1 MIVYIALC
9 GSTGTINRVI
19 HSTPLGI
26 INEGSDIREL
36 FTGENE
42 LDSILRQDS
51 GIGQSCRATMK
62 MEGNPIVFVTV
73 MAMNQQRLVLAYDID
88 DPSQISRLVEMSL
101 NAAALP
107 ELSGQEPYGSGYY
120 EIQKLNS
127 RLINYQRTLAKNNVR
142 LQGLLEESRKA
153 QNTIETLERDLLTG
167 LYTEK
172 AFYDKAAGV
181 LAQNPETAF
190 DIIAVDI
197 EHFKIVNAVFGTESA
212 DRLLSH
218 LAICLLTIQTD
229 ALTLITRARADTFFA
244 ILPRNTDTYKKLDE
258 NILLFLDGYPLP
270 MRIQIKIGIYHVE
283 EKALSVARMCDLAL
297 LAANS
302 IKGNFGQR
310 FASYDRSMRE
320 KLIFEQKIV
329 DTMVESLQR
338 EEFLVYLQPKVAVD
352 TSRIIGAEALIRWK
366 HPEFGMISPADF
378 IPVFEKNSFIYSV
391 DLFVWEKVCHM
402 LQDWKRKGIT
412 GIPVSVNVSRTDLY
426 HEALP
431 ETLTSM
437 ITAYGL
443 SPEELHLEI
452 TESAYVQNSRQLPD
466 AIRRLKEME
475 FIIEMDDFGSGYSS
489 LNTLSELPIDVMKL
503 DRLFLYQAEND
514 PRRQKVMQFVIDL
527 AKELHLQVIAEGVET
542 EDQAGLLRKLG
553 CRYAQGFLYGR
564 PMPEAEFLACLAAA
578 PK

>member
-1 MIVYIALC
+1 
-9 GSTGTINRVI
+9 
-19 HSTPLGI
+19 
-26 INEGSDIREL
+26 
-36 FTGENE
+36 
-42 LDSILRQDS
+42 
-51 GIGQSCRATMK
+51 MK

-153 QNTIETLERDLLTG
+153 QNTIEILERDLLTG

-172 AFYDKAAGV
+172 AFYDKAASV

-270 MRIQIKIGIYHVE
+270 MRIQIKSEY
-283 EKALSVARMCDLAL
+283 
-297 LAANS
+297 
-302 IKGNFGQR
+302 
-310 FASYDRSMRE
+310 
-320 KLIFEQKIV
+320 
-329 DTMVESLQR
+329 TM
-338 EEFLVYLQPKVAVD
+338 
-352 TSRIIGAEALIRWK
+352 WK
-366 HPEFGMISPADF
+366 KRRCRSPACVTWPCWLQTASKVTSANASLPMTD
-378 IPVFEKNSFIYSV
+378 PCVKN
-391 DLFVWEKVCHM
+391 
-402 LQDWKRKGIT
+402 
-412 GIPVSVNVSRTDLY
+412 
-426 HEALP
+426 
-431 ETLTSM
+431 
-437 ITAYGL
+437 
-443 SPEELHLEI
+443 
-452 TESAYVQNSRQLPD
+452 
-466 AIRRLKEME
+466 
-475 FIIEMDDFGSGYSS
+475 
-489 LNTLSELPIDVMKL
+489 
-503 DRLFLYQAEND
+503 
-514 PRRQKVMQFVIDL
+514 
-527 AKELHLQVIAEGVET
+527 
-542 EDQAGLLRKLG
+542 
-553 CRYAQGFLYGR
+553 
-564 PMPEAEFLACLAAA
+564 
-578 PK
+578 